1 MNNNTAADVDGGG
14 SSGELQCKSLYLW
27 ISRQFGKQS
36 YAREF
41 YALALLGIAVTKWV
55 KKRENCVSPVA
66 EITYG
71 GFSRTVRES
80 AAMLS
85 YQFHELCALIHR
97 AGGES
102 KCRRGGGQI

>member
-1 MNNNTAADVDGGG
+1 M
-14 SSGELQCKSLYLW
+14 LQCKSLYLW
-27 ISRQFGKQS
+27 ISRQFGKLS
-36 YAREF
+36 YASEF

-55 KKRENCVSPVA
+55 KKKGKLCFT

>member
-1 MNNNTAADVDGGG
+1 MTPNAAMQKFVSLDIEAVWET
-14 SSGELQCKSLYLW
+14 ELCERILRPCTPWYCSDQM
-27 ISRQFGKQS
+27 GK
-36 YAREF
+36 
-41 YALALLGIAVTKWV
+41 
-55 KKRENCVSPVA
+55 KKGKLCFT